1 MRGRNRISV
10 RFAVLAGAFVLLLG
24 AMILSGILP
33 FTLPAA
39 AQAANGTILG
49 TVKDASGAVVP
60 DVTVTLQHVATGQ
73 TRTVQTG
80 PDGAYRAPA
89 LPVGNYTVKFEK
101 SGFNTQQQTG
111 LVLDVA
117 QDLVVNANLQVGT
130 AVQEVEVTGE
140 APMVN
145 TTSAALGGL
154 VGTQQMAELPL
165 NGRNY
170 VDLVFQQPGVTKQ
183 IIASSGGFGSAG
195 TWFSANGAPV
205 RSNNTV
211 LDGALMQNAFA
222 AATSSEN
229 GTTLGVDG
237 IAEYKV
243 VTSAVAAEY
252 GMVMGAQTVM
262 VSKSGSNSFHGD
274 AYEYLRN
281 SALDARNYFDTSAG
295 SGGKRLPL
303 FQRNNF
309 GGSFGGPIQKNK
321 TFFYGV
327 YEGLRQNLG
336 VTVFDNV
343 LPAACHQLVANGANY
358 AFAPGVNPASC
369 ATGLTAASVI
379 PGQIKPL
386 LDLYP
391 LPTPGLG
398 GPALAPQFTFPT
410 ASTQGENYGQ
420 MRVDHNFSAS
430 DNLFVRYT
438 IDDGHLNNA
447 TGSNQAVSSGAAFPQ
462 YRTAGLSRNQFATLS
477 ENHVFSPTLLN
488 SLRLSFSRTNFGAF
502 NEYVQNLTSP
512 QLSMVAGQPTGGIA
526 FLGGGITGFGPGNY
540 PTVHIQDIWTLAD
553 DLMYTRGKHAFKFG
567 ALYNSYWLMNLEAK
581 LTQGQV
587 AFSNPANF
595 MQGIYANFSSLTPG
609 SNLQRYWHFNTIGM
623 YAQDDFRVTSRLTLN
638 YGLRYEFMTI
648 PQENDGKM
656 SRFLNFTDPT
666 QSWSYGNVMN
676 NPSLH
681 NFSPRLGFAY
691 DVTGR
696 GTTSV
701 RGGFGWYFDVANM
714 GSAIDQVNLAMPPYS
729 GQSAVNNN
737 RGKCSATWNL
747 NNGPCPSAQKLAGND
762 IVQIPFQYYPYET
775 GSRLQNM
782 AYNLKNPQ
790 SFQYNLTIEQQL
802 PFSTGLTVSY
812 VGLHGLNL
820 WQTREFNPFRPVL
833 INGSY
838 AWQKYLCGGVPS
850 TSPCAGL
857 TDTTSPVNPAYQ
869 RLNPNYQTSIT
880 TATMGASWFN
890 SLQVSLNRRLVK
902 GLQFQSSYT
911 WSKSLDT
918 TQGQLYSSDCSA
930 AGALQGANPFDPLYD
945 KGPSCFDIAQN
956 WHANLIY
963 HLPNFQSSNFAAK
976 LARGWWFGNIVSV
989 QSGLPFTP
997 MVQANR
1003 SNSGVLNGQG
1013 QTSVL
1018 DRASLVTPADVQFC
1032 QSNPAS
1038 CKYTPVAF
1046 DAGSVITGNPKQWFN
1061 PNMFKLA
1068 APGFLGD
1075 AGRDMLRGPGLLE
1088 WDLSVNKDTRLP
1100 FLGEAGMVQ
1109 FRAEF
1114 FNILNRTNFALPTQ
1128 GNASTANVFSG
1139 SVNDPAG
1146 MTELPNTT
1154 VGQISTTATSSRQIQ
1169 LALKFIF

>member
-1 MRGRNRISV
+1 MGSRYRTDV
-10 RFAVLAGAFVLLLG
+10 RFLIFAGAVALLAGAV
-24 AMILSGILP
+24 ILSGVVP
-33 FTLPAA
+33 VSLPAS

-49 TVKDASGAVVP
+49 TVKDSSGAVVP

-73 TRTVQTG
+73 TRTVQSG

-89 LPVGNYTVKFEK
+89 LPVGNYTIKFEK

-111 LVLDVA
+111 LTLDVA
-117 QDLVVNANLQVGT
+117 QDLVVNATLQIGT

-140 APMVN
+140 APLVN

-154 VGTQQMAELPL
+154 VGVQQMAELPL

-229 GTTLGVDG
+229 GTTLGMDG
-237 IAEYKV
+237 IAEYRV

-274 AYEYLRN
+274 GYEYLRN
-281 SALDARNYFDTSAG
+281 SAMDARNYFDTTKG

-309 GGSFGGPIQKNK
+309 GGSIGGPIQKNK

-343 LPAACHQLVANGANY
+343 LPASCHQLVANGANY

-369 ATGLTAASVI
+369 ASGLTASSVI
-379 PGQIKPL
+379 PAQMVPL
-386 LDLYP
+386 INLYP

-398 GPALAPQFTFPT
+398 GNAFAPQFTFPT

-420 MRVDHNFSAS
+420 MRVDHNFSAN
-430 DNLFVRYT
+430 DTLFVRYT

-447 TGSNQAVSSGAAFPQ
+447 TGSNQAIASGIAFPQ
-462 YRTAGLSRNQFATLS
+462 FRTSGLSRNQFATLS

-488 SLRLSFSRTNFGAF
+488 SLRASFSRTNFGAF
-502 NEYVQNLTSP
+502 NEYVTNLTSP
-512 QLSMVAGQPTGGIA
+512 QLSMVPGEPVGGIA
-526 FLGGGITGFGPGNY
+526 ILGGGITGFGPGNY

-553 DLMYTRGKHAFKFG
+553 DLMYTRGKHAFKYG
-567 ALYNSYWLMNLEAK
+567 VLYNSYWLMNLEAK
-581 LTQGQV
+581 LAQGQV
-587 AFSNPANF
+587 AFTNVNNF
-595 MQGIYANFSSLTPG
+595 MRGIYTNFSSLTPG
-609 SNLQRYWHFNTIGM
+609 SNLQRYWHFNTLGF
-623 YAQDDFRVTSRLTLN
+623 YAQDDFRATSRLTLN
-638 YGLRYEFMTI
+638 YGLRYEFMTT

-666 QSWSYGNVMN
+666 QSWTYGNVMT

-681 NFSPRLGFAY
+681 NFSPRVGFAY
-691 DVTGR
+691 DVTGK

-714 GSAIDQVNLAMPPYS
+714 GSAIDQENLAMPPYS
-729 GQSAVNNN
+729 GQSAVNKN
-737 RGKCSATWNL
+737 RTGS
-747 NNGPCPSAQKLAGND
+747 D
-762 IVQIPFQYYPYET
+762 IIQIPFVYLPGEV

-782 AYNLKNPQ
+782 AYNLNNPQ
-790 SFQYNLTIEQQL
+790 SFQYNLTVEQQL
-802 PFSTGLTVSY
+802 PFSTALTVSY
-812 VGLHGLNL
+812 VGMHGLNL
-820 WQTREFNPFRPVL
+820 WQTREYNPFIPT
-833 INGSY
+833 ITNGTY
-838 AWQKYLCGGVPS
+838 EWDPFLCGG
-850 TSPCAGL
+850 TPCATGS
-857 TDTTSPVNPAYQ
+857 TIPNPAYH
-869 RLNPNYQTSIT
+869 RLNPAYQTSIT
-880 TATMGASWFN
+880 TASMGASWFN

-911 WSKSLDT
+911 WAKSLDT

-930 AGALQGANPFDPLYD
+930 AGALQGANPFNPLYD

-963 HLPNFQSSNFAAK
+963 HLPNLQSNSFAAK
-976 LARGWWFGNIVSV
+976 LEHGWWFGNIVSV

-997 MVQANR
+997 MVQQNR
-1003 SNSGVLNGQG
+1003 SLSGVLNGQG

-1018 DRASLVTPADVQFC
+1018 DRVSLVTPADVQYC
-1032 QSNPAS
+1032 QSNPGA

-1046 DAGSVITGNPKQWFN
+1046 NASSVITGSPAQWFN
-1061 PNMFKLA
+1061 PNMFKLG
-1068 APGFLGD
+1068 PVGQLGN
-1075 AGRDMLRGPGLLE
+1075 AGRDMLRGPGLVE
-1088 WDLSVNKDTRLP
+1088 WDLSINKDTRLP
-1100 FLGEAGMVQ
+1100 FLGEAGQ
-1109 FRAEF
+1109 LEFRAEL
-1114 FNILNRTNFALPTQ
+1114 FNILNHTNFALPTQ
-1128 GNASTANVFSG
+1128 GNANAANVFAG
-1139 SVNDPAG
+1139 SVSDLAAFS
-1146 MTELPNTT
+1146 EAPNNN
-1154 VGQISTTATSSRQIQ
+1154 VGQITTTATSSRQIQ